1 MDRGN
6 KAIII
11 LSILTVIFTIMG
23 GTFAYWNWQ
32 SSSEQNTA
40 VTFTVA
46 SGFSCSADG
55 GGSISS
61 NDKVLA
67 PAACTNTTYA
77 IKRTITVSPTI
88 TQPNKTIYL
97 DMWLKVKNIGTELS
111 NSVNM
116 KYALTTSDTNCTT
129 NVVST
134 GNFHNATTNT
144 QIELL
149 HYKEYSSTTTET
161 YYLWIWLDSAETD
174 PVTQN
179 QTFNIELSG
188 NCTDGNPFVYT
199 ANLYDENAAGWN
211 SVWIGQSVP
220 VGITQ
225 YNTPETAMAALKTAG
240 GGTTDYPFFLKH
252 TVGSYSGYCA
262 YEKANGID
270 TGYHYCLSGMT
281 TQSECNNYFSG
292 WDLEDNG
299 TNYTYVCT
307 QTSQNNAVTD
317 SYVGF
322 VVTSEMASANPG
334 MVAGTYYLKGGDN
347 GVSFLDN
354 AKTIYDAFGG
364 VRCFLDGNS
373 GGNPYTTTP
382 SSEFDCGVSGLN
394 AGAYSNGDVEAG
406 GDAGSNCE
414 VNEAGFSE
422 CEVYV
427 DGGGGG

>member
-179 QTFNIELSG
+179 QTFNIELGG

-199 ANLYDENAAGWN
+199 ANIYDENDEEN
-211 SVWIGQSVP
+211 STVWIGQSIP
-220 VGITQ
+220 NAITKYYDPNGGTQ
-225 YNTPETAMAALKTAG
+225 AITALETAYQTANNG
-240 GGTTDYPFFLKH
+240 ATTNLPFFLRH
-252 TVGSYSGYCA
+252 VV
-262 YEKANGID
+262 AN
-270 TGYHYCLSGMT
+270 
-281 TQSECNNYFSG
+281 NN
-292 WDLEDNG
+292 
-299 TNYTYVCT
+299 
-307 QTSQNNAVTD
+307 VTE

-322 VVTSEMASANPG
+322 VVTSAMAQANTG
-334 MVAGTYYLKGGDN
+334 MTAGTYYLRG
-347 GVSFLDN
+347 LD
-354 AKTIYDAFGG
+354 IYDTSTWECKSQYQVGNDCISPYYETNKATLLKAFGSTNCD
-364 VRCFLDGNS
+364 VDSSNISCF
-373 GGNPYTTTP
+373 
-382 SSEFDCGVSGLN
+382 VSGLD
-394 AGAYSNGDVEAG
+394 AGANSDGRVLALDDVNG
-406 GDAGSNCE
+406 NCG
-414 VNEAGFSE
+414 VGYNGALA
-422 CEVYV
+422 CYV
-427 DGGGGG
+427 AVGGGGGVIE